1 LLCGVIAQPE
11 FYDFEDKKRYTAS
24 PPMLINL
31 EEPVEEEDFRVAATE
46 VPHQDEMQ
54 EIQQSKIIDGVP
66 VK

>member
-1 LLCGVIAQPE
+1 
-11 FYDFEDKKRYTAS
+11 
-24 PPMLINL
+24 MLINL